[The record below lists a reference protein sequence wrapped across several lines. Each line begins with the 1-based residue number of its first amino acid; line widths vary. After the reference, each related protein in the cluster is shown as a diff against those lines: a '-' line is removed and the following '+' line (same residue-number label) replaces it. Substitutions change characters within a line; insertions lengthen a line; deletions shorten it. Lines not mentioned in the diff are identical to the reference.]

1 MVVELRTRYPRPQ
14 LFSMISVRFSGLC
27 VVSLLLSVAVLTGC
41 KTTAP
46 VVVQAAPPEPVILT
60 LGNKS
65 FSTNDFFQSFTKNQT
80 SADSAQR
87 TDLKEYLD
95 LYTNL
100 KLKVVAAEQEGRDTT
115 EGFREEIATY
125 RKQLAQ
131 SYLTDK
137 AMVETLANEAWQR
150 MQQEVSASH
159 ILLAV
164 SEDATPAD
172 TLAALKTATELRTRL
187 ANGEDFAAVAKTAS
201 KDPATAP
208 NGGNLGYFTAFA
220 MMYPFETAAY
230 QTPVGQVSQPVRTR
244 FGYHLIKVNDRR
256 PSRGK
261 IRVAHILVRISP
273 MADTAGQQT
282 AQDRINQAYAR
293 LQKGDD
299 WAKLCREVSDDAT
312 SRSNGGALPQF
323 ETGRNV
329 PAFEEAAF
337 ALTIPGQYSRPVRT
351 NYGWHIL
358 RLIEQ
363 KPIEPYAE
371 LASAL
376 RQKVTTD
383 TRAGVL
389 RQATVARLRREY
401 AVQENRAV
409 LNAAL
414 AKADTSLLSGHWKI
428 PDLRN
433 VELLSSIVFIAG
445 KPFTVGEFLG
455 YVKQKQTPKPAGAVP
470 TVVMAHLFDRFVGDK
485 LLATEETNLEKK
497 YPEFRALLV
506 EIRDGVLLS
515 QGMEQNVWERSMA
528 DSTGQRAYFEAHKD
542 LYRYPERAVATVI
555 TAQNDALLKQT
566 QEMLKTMPYQLRRSA
581 PSLDYTAKQTALSEE
596 NREDLFDVLVVLVKN
611 PDYVVEISASHEGG
625 EPDSVSAARL
635 QSVVRYLRTNGIQ
648 LPRII
653 EKDMAGFREG
663 VKDPAALRQVSFQ
676 YFSTSKKDVEKVLN
690 VSAPNS
696 VSILEGIFAE
706 GINAYVDSVDWK
718 PGTTV
723 LHPDAKA
730 VQVTILQVE
739 APRPRTFEEA
749 RGKVINAYQA
759 FLEKQWIA
767 SLRQQF
773 PVKVNEDEMKKLIK

>member
-1 MVVELRTRYPRPQ
+1 M
-14 LFSMISVRFSGLC
+14 
-27 VVSLLLSVAVLTGC
+27 GC

-65 FSTNDFFQSFTKNQT
+65 FSTDDFFQSFTKNQT

-164 SEDATPAD
+164 SEDANPAD
-172 TLAALKTATELRTRL
+172 TLAALKTATELRARL
-187 ANGEDFAAVAKTAS
+187 TNGEDFAVLAKTTS
-201 KDPATAP
+201 KDLPTAP
-208 NGGNLGYFTAFA
+208 NGGNLGYFTAFS

-244 FGYHLIKVNDRR
+244 LGYHLIKVNDRR

-261 IRVAHILVRISP
+261 VRVAHILVSISP
-273 MADTAGQQT
+273 MADASGQQT
-282 AQDRINQAYAR
+282 AQARINDAYTR

-312 SRSNGGALPQF
+312 SRSNGGSLPQF

-337 ALTIPGQYSRPVRT
+337 ALTMPGQYSRPIRT

-358 RLIEQ
+358 RLIEK
-363 KPIEPYAE
+363 KPVEPYTE
-371 LASAL
+371 LAPAL

-383 TRAGVL
+383 TRAEVL
-389 RQATVARLRREY
+389 RQATVARLRRDY
-401 AVQENRAV
+401 TVQENRAV

-414 AKADTSLLSGHWKI
+414 AKADTSLLSGRWKM
-428 PDLRN
+428 PDLPTAQ
-433 VELLSSIVFIAG
+433 LLSSIVTVAD
-445 KPFTVGEFLG
+445 KPFTVGEFLS
-455 YVKQKQTPKPAGAVP
+455 YVKQKQTPRPAGSVP
-470 TVVMAHLFDRFVGDK
+470 SMVMAHLFERFVGDK
-485 LLATEETNLEKK
+485 LLVIEETNLEKK

-542 LYRYPERAVATVI
+542 EYRYPERAVATVI
-555 TAQNDALLKQT
+555 TAQTDAVLKQT
-566 QEMLKTMPYQLRRSA
+566 QEMLKTLPYQLRRSA
-581 PSLDYTAKQTALSEE
+581 PSLDYKKDQTTLSEE

-611 PDYVVEISASHEGG
+611 PNYVVEISASHEGG

-635 QSVVRYLRTNGIQ
+635 QNVVRYLRTNGIQ

-653 EKDMAGFREG
+653 EKDMAGFRDG
-663 VKDPAALRQVSFQ
+663 VKDPVILRQVSFQ

-706 GINAYVDSVDWK
+706 GMNASVDSVEWK

-730 VQVTILQVE
+730 VQVTIQRVE
-739 APRPRTFEEA
+739 APRPRTFDEA

-759 FLEKQWIA
+759 FLEKQWVA
-767 SLRQQF
+767 SLRQKF

>member
-1 MVVELRTRYPRPQ
+1 
-14 LFSMISVRFSGLC
+14 MISVRFSGSCLA
-27 VVSLLLSVAVLTGC
+27 SLLLLVAVLTCC

-46 VVVQAAPPEPVILT
+46 AVVRATPPEPAILT
-60 LGNKS
+60 LGTKS
-65 FSTNDFFQSFTKNQT
+65 FSTDDFFQSFTKNQT

-87 TDLKEYLD
+87 TDIKDYLD

-100 KLKVVAAEQEGRDTT
+100 KLKVVAAEAEGRDTT

-164 SEDATPAD
+164 PEDAAPAD
-172 TLAALKTATELRTRL
+172 TVAALKTATELRARL
-187 ANGEDFAAVAKTAS
+187 ANGEDFATLAKTAS
-201 KDPATAP
+201 NDPATAQ
-208 NGGNLGYFTAFA
+208 NGGNLGYFTA
-220 MMYPFETAAY
+220 MGQVSMVYPVETAAY
-230 QTPVGQVSQPVRTR
+230 QTPVGQVSAPVRTR
-244 FGYHLIKVNDRR
+244 YGYHLIKVNDRR

-261 IRVAHILVRISP
+261 IRVAHILVSTSP
-273 MADTAGQQT
+273 MADAAGQQT
-282 AQDRINQAYAR
+282 AQNRINQAYAR

-299 WAKLCREVSDDAT
+299 WVKLCREVSDDAT

-337 ALTIPGQYSRPVRT
+337 ALTMPGQYSRPIRT

-358 RLIEQ
+358 RLIEK
-363 KPIEPYAE
+363 KPIEPYAD
-371 LASAL
+371 LAPAL

-383 TRAGVL
+383 TRAEVL
-389 RQATVARLRREY
+389 RQATVARLRRDY

-409 LNAAL
+409 LNATL
-414 AKADTSLLSGHWKI
+414 ARADTSLLTGHWKI
-428 PDLRN
+428 PESDATATAKT
-433 VELLSSIVFIAG
+433 IVSIAG
-445 KPFTVGEFLG
+445 KLFTVSEFLG
-455 YVKQKQTPKPAGAVP
+455 YVRQKQVPKPAGAVP
-470 TVVMAHLFDRFVGDK
+470 TVVMAHLFDRFVSDK
-485 LLATEETNLEKK
+485 LLATEEANLEKK

-528 DSTGQRAYFEAHKD
+528 DSVGQRAYFEAHKD
-542 LYRYPERAVATVI
+542 QYRYPERAVATVI
-555 TAQNDALLKQT
+555 AANNDAVLKQA

-581 PSLDYTAKQTALSEE
+581 PPLDYKTKQTALSEE

-611 PDYVVEISASHEGG
+611 PDYLVEISASHDGT
-625 EPDSVSAARL
+625 EPDSVSAGRL
-635 QSVVRYLRTNGIQ
+635 RGVVRYLRTNGIQ
-648 LPRII
+648 LPRIV

-663 VKDPAALRQVSFQ
+663 IKDPARLRQVSFQ

-690 VSAPNS
+690 VTTPNS
-696 VSILEGIFAE
+696 ISILEGIFAE
-706 GINAYVDSVDWK
+706 GMNAYVDSVDWK
-718 PGTTV
+718 GGTTTV

-730 VQVTILQVE
+730 VQVTIQRVE
-739 APRPRTFEEA
+739 APRPRTFDEA

-773 PVKVNEDEMKKLIK
+773 PVKVNEDEIRKLTK

>member
-1 MVVELRTRYPRPQ
+1 
-14 LFSMISVRFSGLC
+14 MISVRFSGSCLA
-27 VVSLLLSVAVLTGC
+27 SLLLLVAVLTGC

-46 VVVQAAPPEPVILT
+46 AVVQAAPPEPAILT

-65 FSTNDFFQSFTKNQT
+65 FSTDDFFQSFTKNQT

-87 TDLKEYLD
+87 TDIKDYLD

-100 KLKVVAAEQEGRDTT
+100 KLKVVAAEAEGRDTT

-164 SEDATPAD
+164 PEDAAPAD
-172 TLAALKTATELRTRL
+172 TVAALKTATELRARL
-187 ANGEDFAAVAKTAS
+187 ANGEDFAALAKIAS
-201 KDPATAP
+201 NDPATAP
-208 NGGNLGYFTAFA
+208 NGGNLGYFTA
-220 MMYPFETAAY
+220 MGQVPMVYPVETAAY
-230 QTPVGQVSQPVRTR
+230 QTPVGQVSAPVRTR
-244 FGYHLIKVNDRR
+244 YGYHLIKVNDRR

-261 IRVAHILVRISP
+261 IRVAHILVSISP
-273 MADTAGQQT
+273 MADAAGQQT
-282 AQDRINQAYAR
+282 AQNRINEAYAR

-299 WAKLCREVSDDAT
+299 WVKLCREVSDDAT

-337 ALTIPGQYSRPVRT
+337 ALTMPGQYSRPIRT

-358 RLIEQ
+358 RLIEK
-363 KPIEPYAE
+363 KPIEPYTD
-371 LASAL
+371 LAPAL

-383 TRAGVL
+383 TRAEVL
-389 RQATVARLRREY
+389 RQATVARLRRDY

-414 AKADTSLLSGHWKI
+414 AKADTSLLTGHWKT
-428 PDLRN
+428 PESDPTATAKT
-433 VELLSSIVFIAG
+433 IVSIAG

-455 YVKQKQTPKPAGAVP
+455 YVKQKQVPKPAGAMP
-470 TVVMAHLFDRFVGDK
+470 TVVMAHLFDRFVSDK
-485 LLATEETNLEKK
+485 LLATEEANLEKK

-542 LYRYPERAVATVI
+542 QYRYPERAVATVI
-555 TAQNDALLKQT
+555 AANNDAVLKQA

-581 PSLDYTAKQTALSEE
+581 PSLDYKTKQTPLSEE

-611 PDYVVEISASHEGG
+611 PDYLVEIAASHDGT
-625 EPDSVSAARL
+625 EPDSVSAGRL
-635 QSVVRYLRTNGIQ
+635 RNVVKYLRTNGIQ

-653 EKDMAGFREG
+653 EKDMVGFREG
-663 VKDPAALRQVSFQ
+663 IKDPAGLRQVSFQ

-690 VSAPNS
+690 AAIPNS
-696 VSILEGIFAE
+696 ISILEGIFAE
-706 GINAYVDSVDWK
+706 GMNAYVDSVDWK
-718 PGTTV
+718 AGTTTL

-730 VQVTILQVE
+730 VQVTIQRVE
-739 APRPRTFEEA
+739 APRPRTFDEA
-749 RGKVINAYQA
+749 RGKVINAYQS

-773 PVKVNEDEMKKLIK
+773 PVKVNEDEIRKLTK